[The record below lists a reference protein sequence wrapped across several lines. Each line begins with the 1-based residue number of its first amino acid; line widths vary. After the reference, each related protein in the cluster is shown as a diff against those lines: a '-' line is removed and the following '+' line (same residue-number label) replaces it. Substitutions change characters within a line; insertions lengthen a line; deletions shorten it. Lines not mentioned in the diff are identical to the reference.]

1 MFPTIFQRND
11 AIKRFSQGNDKKER
25 MLESGW
31 EQSRIDHWVDQNETR
46 CDTLILEKKRNNKT
60 GYRKRHGER
69 RQFILGW
76 YTRKRG
82 IATIF
87 HLSAIYSHSGRV
99 SRLLLPF
106 SFPLSRDTCLEF
118 FKRGKNS
125 TKSSRQKYE
134 RRTPR
139 SRFFFSLEKIIL
151 RAYETLRKFEENV
164 SCWFRFIQL

>member
-11 AIKRFSQGNDKKER
+11 AIKRFSRGNDKKER

-118 FKRGKNS
+118 FKRGKKFDQVFAS
-125 TKSSRQKYE
+125 
-134 RRTPR
+134 
-139 SRFFFSLEKIIL
+139 KIWTTYASHTFLLLVGKNYIACL
-151 RAYETLRKFEENV
+151 WNA
-164 SCWFRFIQL
+164 